1 MPRDQISYDD
11 ITYRVGN
18 GGDKSGSLSPF
29 TFLCFALVLV
39 LFGLVVLYSVS
50 FPMPLRALRKSY
62 LILYPLAAAACV
74 LSFFPGFSD
83 GGYIVLGGI
92 QVVQPGSLAL
102 IAGAFLASDAIPE
115 AGSIGGGIVREY
127 LLSFIFL
134 TALLALTLF
143 IPGDLLLSGNY
154 LTIQRLGLLDS
165 WLGIISTS
173 LVPASQ
179 ILMLRQFFL
188 SIPSSIR
195 DSAAMDGASDRRYII
210 SILIP
215 ISRAVISTLLLQ
227 SFVAMFNSYLWPL
240 LVTNRTDMRTVQIGI
255 TMLGYAESLDYG
267 PIFAAIVIV
276 LIPFLAVFILMHRR
290 IMASLRQGYMFM

>member
-1 MPRDQISYDD
+1 MR
-11 ITYRVGN
+11 TRMWTTVR
-18 GGDKSGSLSPF
+18 L
-29 TFLCFALVLV
+29 ALVTALALLV
-39 LFGLVVLYSVS
+39 LFPFIYALLAS
-50 FPMPLRALRKSY
+50 FFSAGDFATSPARILPSSWSFRNYQRALSNRH
-62 LILYPLAAAACV
+62 
-74 LSFFPGFSD
+74 FPTYMLNSLVTGVMSA
-83 GGYIVLGGI
+83 LGRM
-92 QVVQPGSLAL
+92 V
-102 IAGAFLASDAIPE
+102 IAMLASYALAYFRF
-115 AGSIGGGIVREY
+115 AGRK
-127 LLSFIFL
+127 FIF
-134 TALLALTLF
+134 ALLALTLF

-188 SIPSSIR
+188 SIPASIR

-227 SFVAMFNSYLWPL
+227 SFVSMFNSYLWPL